1 MQWQCYSSI
10 SHCKQKYLQTCSLLH
25 FVCTVSGAKMFNKNK
40 QVKSK
45 ASETCLPPLV
55 SAKIRDRLSCQSN
68 IYFCQRNQ

>member
-10 SHCKQKYLQTCSLLH
+10 SHCKQRYLQTCSLLH
-25 FVCTVSGAKMFNKNK
+25 FVCTVSRAKMFNKNK

-55 SAKIRDRLSCQSN
+55 SAKIRDS
-68 IYFCQRNQ
+68 